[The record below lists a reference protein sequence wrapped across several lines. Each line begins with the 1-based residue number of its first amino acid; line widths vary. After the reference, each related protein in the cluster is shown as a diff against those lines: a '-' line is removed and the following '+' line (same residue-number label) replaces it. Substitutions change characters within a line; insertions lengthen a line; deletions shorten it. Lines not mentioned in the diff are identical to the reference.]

1 MTAAFLLGLAGS
13 WHCAAMCGG
22 LAWGR
27 RPLPYLVGRLLGY
40 ACVGAVLGH
49 LGMWVTQYLGSR
61 LLLGVS
67 GSLLLAMGSLPKAPL
82 QPRNGFSLVA
92 FLWTELGPWL
102 RSPGWRARFLLG
114 LATALFPCG
123 LLSAAW
129 LQAANAG
136 SSFSGLATMAA
147 FAGGSMP
154 GLLAPR
160 WLAGR
165 LKVGAGW
172 EKLALLLAGSFML
185 AAALMPPVCQH
196 CH

>member
-1 MTAAFLLGLAGS
+1 MISAFLLGLAGS

-22 LAWGR
+22 LAWGK
-27 RPLPYLVGRLLGY
+27 RPLPYLLGRWLGY

-49 LGMWVTQYLGSR
+49 LGLWVMQFMGSR
-61 LLLGVS
+61 LVLGIS
-67 GSLLLAMGSLPKAPL
+67 GSLLLAMGCLPKAPL
-82 QPRNGFSLVA
+82 QARNGFSLMA

-102 RSPGWRARFLLG
+102 RSPGPRARFLLG

-136 SSFSGLATMAA
+136 SAPWGALTMAA
-147 FAGGSMP
+147 FAGGSLP

-165 LKVGAGW
+165 FRVGPHW
-172 EKLALLLAGSFML
+172 EKLALMLCGSFML
-185 AAALMPPVCQH
+185 AAALLPSGCQH